1 MAANS
6 YTTTQLI
13 TSIRNKGNIPTSQ
26 TPFTD
31 SDLLLLADDE
41 LDTALLRQLL
51 SVRENYYLTYEDY
64 EIADDGIYE
73 LPSRCIAD
81 AVANVQLLNGTTV
94 TNIDRS
100 EVSQQ
105 FATNE
110 SPSGFYSFFFMGSA
124 INLQPNPTTGY
135 VRIWYY
141 LRPNTMVLT
150 SEAAQVTV
158 ISGNTLTFDTI
169 PTTITTGTPCDFIK
183 DQPHF
188 NTLSFDETPTVVT
201 STQITFASVPD
212 DLVVGDWICLAGQTC
227 VPQIPVEFRPLLV
240 QRVVVK
246 YNEIQGYLD
255 KMKASQAKL
264 DAMEKDLLQLI
275 NPRASGS
282 PKRVVPN
289 QNLTGGTW
297 QWRAWRAT

>member
-6 YTTTQLI
+6 YTTAQLL

-26 TPFTD
+26 TPF
-31 SDLLLLADDE
+31 SNADLLLLADDE

-51 SVRENYYLTYEDY
+51 SVRENYYLTYKDY
-64 EIADDGIYE
+64 VIATDGIYE
-73 LPSRCIAD
+73 LPARCIAD

-110 SPSGFYSFFFMGSA
+110 SPSGFYSFFFMGSS
-124 INLQPNPTTGY
+124 INLQPNPTSGY

-141 LRPNTMVLT
+141 ERPNTMVLT
-150 SEAAQVTV
+150 SQAAQVTV
-158 ISGNTLTFDTI
+158 IAGNVLTFDTI
-169 PTTITTGTPCDFIK
+169 PTTITTGTACDFIQ

-188 NTLSFDETPTVVT
+188 NSLGIDQTPTVVT
-201 STQITFASVPD
+201 SSQLTFSDVPD
-212 DLVVGDWICLAGQTC
+212 DLAVGDWVSLAGQTP

-255 KMKASQAKL
+255 KMKASQTKL
-264 DAMEKDLLQLI
+264 EAMEKDLLQLI
-275 NPRASGS
+275 NPRASGA